1 MRMKT
6 SLKLLVMLAIC
17 LLSLG
22 AYTVANRHP
31 YEKST
36 PVVFD
41 VQPES
46 VGPNQSISLTVVL
59 DAPSATGVV
68 VTIGCT
74 DPYAFTNLPTEV
86 IVESGESQ
94 VTFTATTSSTF
105 TRWAVLSACANGG
118 AAIAYPSY

>member
-6 SLKLLVMLAIC
+6 SLKLLVLLATC

-22 AYTVANRHP
+22 AFTGANRHP

-41 VQPES
+41 VQPGS
-46 VGPNQSISLTVVL
+46 VGPNQNISLTVVL
-59 DAPSATGVV
+59 DSPTSTGLV

-86 IVESGESQ
+86 VVEAGHSEC
-94 VTFTATTSSTF
+94 TFDATTSSTF
-105 TRWAVLSACANGG
+105 TRWAVLTACANGG
-118 AAIAYPSY
+118 AAIAYPSN